1 MLNLL
6 QLLKLE
12 KVHPYF
18 VWGSFFF
25 VCFLKELF
33 STSLL
38 SLVNIFLCLGFILAY
53 FRDTFFF
60 VCFLEGLCS
69 TNILFYIYFVVCYNN
84 KLYTWANFLCLISFS
99 IDCGSF
105 SHKLILVISHNYKS
119 PLCCSSSRVS
129 FIFSPATSS
138 SASSRAQT

>member
-1 MLNLL
+1 MFFSIHFIFEFLNLLNILILFFLTCLLLVLNLL

-38 SLVNIFLCLGFILAY
+38 SLVNIFLCLGFILTY
-53 FRDTFFF
+53 FRETFFF

-69 TNILFYIYFVVCYNN
+69 TNILFNIYFVVCYNN
-84 KLYTWANFLCLISFS
+84 KLYTWVNFLCLT
-99 IDCGSF
+99 
-105 SHKLILVISHNYKS
+105 LV
-119 PLCCSSSRVS
+119 
-129 FIFSPATSS
+129 F
-138 SASSRAQT
+138 Q